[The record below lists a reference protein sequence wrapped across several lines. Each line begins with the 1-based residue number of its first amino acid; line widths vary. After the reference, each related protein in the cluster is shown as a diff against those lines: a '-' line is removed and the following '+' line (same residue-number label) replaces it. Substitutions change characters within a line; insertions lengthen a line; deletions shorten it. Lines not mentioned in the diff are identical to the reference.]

1 MNCPRCR
8 HVNALERNFCG
19 GCGLPLA
26 SFCPRCGFRNLT
38 TDRFCGGCGSALE
51 RGARAAA
58 ASSEPAGSPVPEA
71 ATMGGSALDELLQA
85 AQEAA
90 DAEAEPEDLKV
101 SQDDIDA
108 LFGG

>member
-8 HVNALERNFCG
+8 HVNAPERNFCG

-26 SFCPRCGFRNLT
+26 SFCPRCGFRNLSS
-38 TDRFCGGCGSALE
+38 DRFCGGCGSALE

-58 ASSEPAGSPVPEA
+58 APPEPAGPETAPV
-71 ATMGGSALDELLQA
+71 GDSALAELLQA

-90 DAEAEPEDLKV
+90 DSGAEPEEQRV

>member
-1 MNCPRCR
+1 MNCSRCR
-8 HVNALERNFCG
+8 HVNAPERNFCG

-26 SFCPRCGFRNLT
+26 SFCPRCGFRNLSS
-38 TDRFCGGCGSALE
+38 DRFCGGCGSALE

-58 ASSEPAGSPVPEA
+58 APPEPAGPPVPETA
-71 ATMGGSALDELLQA
+71 PVGDSALAELLQA

-90 DAEAEPEDLKV
+90 DAETEPEEQRV